1 MSPPLWHLVQLT
13 SQTVAPASML
23 SRTWFKFLFLTL
35 AVLSLWVSRSPSLSP
50 LVYYYAWY
58 MISAQYSCWWYHSNG
73 RKWRVTKEPLDESER
88 GEWENYFKLN
98 IEKTKIMASRRLL
111 RVPWT
116 ARRSNQSILN
126 EINPAYSWEG
136 LMMNLQLFDRLMQR
150 PWNRERLKAKGKE
163 GDRG

>member
-126 EINPAYSWEG
+126 EINPEYWLEE
-136 LMMNLQLFDRLMQR
+136 LMLNLKLQYFSCQC
-150 PWNRERLKAKGKE
+150 KE
-163 GDRG
+163 VTRW